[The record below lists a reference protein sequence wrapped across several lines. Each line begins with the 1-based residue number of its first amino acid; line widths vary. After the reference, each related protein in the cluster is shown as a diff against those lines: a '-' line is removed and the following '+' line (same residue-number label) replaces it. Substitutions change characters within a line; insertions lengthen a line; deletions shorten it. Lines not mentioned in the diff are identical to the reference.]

1 MRGRG
6 FWKLNT
12 SFLKDEEYIKKIQSI
27 ITQTKDEYAL
37 DNTVDPNLLWEMIK
51 MKIRETSIEFGRI
64 NKRKMFQKQDDIE
77 KTIKILE
84 EQTANIDATDCQNV
98 WSELEKKRRELETI
112 IEYQTKGAILRSKSR
127 WYNEGEKNTKYFLNL
142 EKRHCKQGT
151 ITQLKVND
159 KDLIQSDREILHE
172 CETFYKNL
180 YSSKVQV
187 NDYPEVFFP
196 PTREVLSEERKQHCE
211 GLLSSKECLK
221 ALNGM
226 ATEKTP
232 GTDGLPCEFYKV
244 FWKDVGETLTEALN
258 FSYQTGKLAVSQRRG
273 IVKLIPKKDADPNLI
288 KNWRPLTLLNCDYK
302 IASKAIA
309 NRIKIVLPEL
319 ISEDQ
324 SGFIKNRCISDNIRT
339 LDNCRVLIVV

>member
-1 MRGRG
+1 
-6 FWKLNT
+6 
-12 SFLKDEEYIKKIQSI
+12 
-27 ITQTKDEYAL
+27 
-37 DNTVDPNLLWEMIK
+37 

-172 CETFYKNL
+172 CKTFYKNL

-196 PTREVLSEERKQHCE
+196 PAREVLSEERKQHCE
-211 GLLSSKECLK
+211 GFLSSKECLE

-258 FSYQTGKLAVSQRRG
+258 FSYQTGSYLDMTTALGLTPDSSSFKLHINFCCLIAKNFIWICRSKECFPIHNNFLFYLRYIYQLENKTPRNTKKWKPFFSSLGLVS
-273 IVKLIPKKDADPNLI
+273 
-288 KNWRPLTLLNCDYK
+288 
-302 IASKAIA
+302 
-309 NRIKIVLPEL
+309 
-319 ISEDQ
+319 
-324 SGFIKNRCISDNIRT
+324 
-339 LDNCRVLIVV
+339 

>member
-1 MRGRG
+1 
-6 FWKLNT
+6 
-12 SFLKDEEYIKKIQSI
+12 
-27 ITQTKDEYAL
+27 
-37 DNTVDPNLLWEMIK
+37 

-64 NKRKMFQKQDDIE
+64 NKRQVVQKQDDIE
-77 KTIKILE
+77 KTMKILE

-211 GLLSSKECLK
+211 GLLSVKECLE
-221 ALNGM
+221 ASNGM
-226 ATEKTP
+226 AKEKTP
-232 GTDGLPCEFYKV
+232 GTDGLPCEFYKA
-244 FWKDVGETLTEALN
+244 FWKDIGETLTEALN
-258 FSYQTGKLAVSQRRG
+258 FSYQTRKLAVSERRG
-273 IVKLIPKKDADPNLI
+273 IVKRIPKKDADPNLI

-302 IASKAIA
+302 IASKVIA
-309 NRIKIVLPEL
+309 NRIKMVLPEL

-324 SGFIKNRCISDNIRT
+324 SRFIKKKKQMYQCVLSHFVIIVALCNTCRT
-339 LDNCRVLIVV
+339 L